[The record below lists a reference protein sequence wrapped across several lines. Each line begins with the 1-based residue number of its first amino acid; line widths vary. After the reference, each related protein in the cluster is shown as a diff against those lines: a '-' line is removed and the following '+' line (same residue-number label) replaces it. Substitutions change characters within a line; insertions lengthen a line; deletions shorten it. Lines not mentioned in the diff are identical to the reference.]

1 MGASAIVN
9 ARAHTETTRL
19 NRLLDRKIE
28 DLKTLLDLGRALVIS
43 PSIREWREFSDSRW
57 PDIGR

>member
-1 MGASAIVN
+1 MRVRIRKRPV
-9 ARAHTETTRL
+9 L

-43 PSIREWREFSDSRW
+43 PSIPTRWPECSDSRW
-57 PDIGR
+57 RDIGR